1 MKKLEIK
8 EFPELLSNEIIER
21 ATKLSSSLLADG
33 MKGMNIP
40 MEGCMEAEIMPV
52 HIAMKI
58 IGTAMTVESENGN
71 NFPIHMATYASTP
84 GYVMVIDG
92 KGYSERTYL
101 GGLIVGAAK
110 AVGVKGIIID
120 GYVRDREECIK
131 LELPLYSKGFMQR
144 SPSKVEEGSVND
156 IITCGGVTVKPGD
169 LIVGDADGVTVV
181 PREFIEEVL
190 TKAEEKLHYE
200 MNREEVINSYNEA
213 VMKGGELPNLTPKW
227 VSKVLGK

>member
-8 EFPELLSNEIIER
+8 EFPELLSKEIVER

-58 IGTAMTVESENGN
+58 IGTAMTVEAENGN

-131 LELPLYSKGFMQR
+131 LGLPLYSKGFMQR
-144 SPSKVEEGSVND
+144 SPLKVEEGSVND

-200 MNREEVINSYNEA
+200 MKREEVINSYNEA

-227 VSKVLGK
+227 VSKILGK

>member
-144 SPSKVEEGSVND
+144 SPLKVEEGSVND